1 MSTMLNTINVKV
13 AILSVI
19 LGLRKQIEILENT
32 FKKESNKIS
41 AEKAK
46 RVAELNQIVAKAKNK
61 DKVVSTPNYI
71 KVFNEIIGYN
81 SEIDRLTNKYHDD
94 LKELKSKLNKEL
106 DNVVSDDMYY
116 IGYISRLYN
125 LNDNDNFV
133 YKKKEYTIPYFE
145 NTDIKMNIDLY
156 FKLVLKDLGFERVFT
171 ADDKPYK
178 RFQTFVIPFLP
189 SKKNSDCIK
198 EVGKYKYK
206 ELVIMVI
213 VRYLLN
219 TNLFKYNDD
228 ETELVRM

>member
-19 LGLRKQIEILENT
+19 LGLRKDIEILGNT
-32 FKKESNKIS
+32 YKKAFNKIS
-41 AEKAK
+41 ADKDK
-46 RVAELNQIVAKAKNK
+46 LVAELNQIVAKVKNK
-61 DKVVSTPNYI
+61 DKVVSTPKYI
-71 KVFNEIIGYN
+71 ATFNGIIKCN
-81 SEIDRLTNKYHDD
+81 TELDRLSNKYKED
-94 LKELKSKLNKEL
+94 LKDLRSKLNKEL
-106 DNVVSDDMYY
+106 DNIVSDDMYY

-156 FKLVLKDLGFERVFT
+156 FKLVLKELGFERVFT

-178 RFQTFVIPFLP
+178 RFQTFVTPFLA
-189 SKKNSDCIK
+189 SKKNSECIK
-198 EVGKYKYK
+198 VIGKYNYK
-206 ELVIMVI
+206 ELVVMVI

-219 TNLFKYNDD
+219 TNFFKYNDD